1 MDRADDEESGVLS
14 LPHPGDPGEVQDST
28 SLSILVTSPRVP
40 AGVLSR
46 SAWQVLEAAQFVY
59 AADPAE
65 PVPDAIRTSGIA
77 VGVAG
82 HEDHRQL
89 ARMLAQHEGHVV
101 WIGSADGDPGLTDAL
116 AAELT
121 RLPAPPSIE
130 MVVGSWDLPGAR
142 LLDAVSVMDTLRSPG
157 GCPWDAE
164 QTHDSLAKYLIEES
178 YETLE
183 AIELR
188 DRGHLAEELGDVLL
202 QVLFHSRVAA
212 EDAREPFDIDDVA
225 AGLVA
230 KLIRRHPHVFA
241 DGGASTPGEVE
252 ASWEQI
258 KASEKSERDRD
269 DLLAGIPADLPALLT
284 AEKLLARLRRRD
296 AAPIYSDPASAGPQ
310 LLELVRRA
318 QGDGASAETLLRREM
333 RSVAVA
339 FATSQRGRQIGSADG
354 GSQPSDSTNEH

>member
-1 MDRADDEESGVLS
+1 MDQGRKEEPGALS
-14 LPHPGDPGEVQDST
+14 LPQPGTPGGDDNA
-28 SLSILVTSPRVP
+28 SLSMLVTSPRVP

-46 SAWQVLEAAQFVY
+46 SAWQVLQAADTVY

-65 PVPDAIRTSGIA
+65 PVPDAIATSGIA
-77 VGVAG
+77 VEAAG
-82 HEDHRQL
+82 HDDHRQL
-89 ARMLAQHEGHVV
+89 ARMLAQHGGRVV
-101 WIGSADGDPGLTDAL
+101 WVGSADGDPGLTDAL

-121 RLPAPPSIE
+121 RLPSPPTIE
-130 MVVGSWDLPGAR
+130 IVVGSWDLPGAR

-202 QVLFHSRVAA
+202 QVLFHARVAA

-241 DGGASTPGEVE
+241 DGEASNTDEVE

-258 KASEKSERDRD
+258 KATEKSERDRD

-296 AAPIYSDPASAGPQ
+296 AVPVYSDAASTGSQ
-310 LLELVRRA
+310 LLELVRQA
-318 QGDGASAETLLRREM
+318 HADGATAETLLRKEM
-333 RSVAVA
+333 RSVAAA
-339 FATSQRGRQIGSADG
+339 FARLQRAVQIDVANG
-354 GSQPSDSTNEH
+354 GSQTSNSTNDH